1 MESPKKL
8 SIFKETEL
16 SYISRNGNPKKSS
29 YISGSNFPYS
39 KNEKKK
45 NALKM
50 FLMLQKM
57 KLSSPKSSNISER
70 SLQSLK
76 IKSFLYDFS
85 NISAKEKSFLYFSL

>member
-1 MESPKKL
+1 MKSPKKL

-45 NALKM
+45 TLLKC
-50 FLMLQKM
+50 FLCFRK
-57 KLSSPKSSNISER
+57 
-70 SLQSLK
+70 
-76 IKSFLYDFS
+76 
-85 NISAKEKSFLYFSL
+85 